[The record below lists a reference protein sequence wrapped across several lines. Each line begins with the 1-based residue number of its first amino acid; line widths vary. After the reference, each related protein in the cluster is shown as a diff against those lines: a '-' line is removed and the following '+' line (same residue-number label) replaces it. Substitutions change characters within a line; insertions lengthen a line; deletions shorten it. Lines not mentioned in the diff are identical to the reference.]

1 MSEILYIQTE
11 KNVEVHN
18 PEVYLG
24 DIAKLVCS
32 DQKVLN
38 RNRMRKV
45 FTIPEGTPGRYV
57 VSAADLIKAVA
68 GEEQS
73 VDVTHIGEPEFVV
86 TYETQKQ
93 SHQWYSWMK
102 TVFVCVLTFL
112 GGAFSIMRLLRR
124 IA

>member
-102 TVFVCVLTFL
+102 TVFV
-112 GGAFSIMRLLRR
+112 
-124 IA
+124 